1 MGLIRELYGKK
12 IFLDTAPLIYFME
25 EESRFLPLLNDL
37 FSPSNK
43 CRFVTSVITLSE
55 VLVMPLRE
63 GKTQLAEQYK
73 EILTMSENIDIL
85 DINIEIA
92 KEAAKIRAD
101 YSIKTPDAIQLATAK
116 YGFVDYFLT
125 NDIRL
130 KTFKGLNI
138 ITLSDFSIKNY
149 E

>member
-1 MGLIRELYGKK
+1 MGLIKELYGKK

-25 EESRFLPLLNDL
+25 EESNFLFLLNDL
-37 FSPSNK
+37 FSPLNN

-63 GKTQLAEQYK
+63 GRMQLAKQYE

-92 KEAAKIRAD
+92 KETAKIRAD

-116 YGFVDYFLT
+116 YSFSDYFLT
-125 NDIRL
+125 NDLRL
-130 KTFKGLNI
+130 KSFKELDI
-138 ITLSDFSIKNY
+138 ITLSDL
-149 E
+149 